1 MKKTTPESK
10 PLEANDRPCC
20 TRCSAGTPSRR
31 SGTASPSLP
40 VRGLS
45 SKRRAA
51 PPRPGSLGGVGTVA
65 IATGKWEPVCGKT
78 VACTA
83 GKWEP
88 ILRENGSVYRGEV
101 VMWLLDRIQAP
112 SPRLVDRGPSEGAAG
127 PPNCWSQS
135 NRQDDYGIQA
145 RSNDCTTG
153 STGRGCGLWSRC
165 GRSFAWPRRTSAPR

>member
-10 PLEANDRPCC
+10 PLEANDR
-20 TRCSAGTPSRR
+20 TLLYA
-31 SGTASPSLP
+31 L
-40 VRGLS
+40 
-45 SKRRAA
+45 
-51 PPRPGSLGGVGTVA
+51 LGGNAISQVGNSITILAGPWFVLQT
-65 IATGKWEPVCGKT
+65 TGSAAKTGDRLAAWGRQLWSRGKLGCGKT
-78 VACTA
+78 VVSTA

-88 ILRENGSVYRGEV
+88 ILRENGSVCRGEV
-101 VMWLLDRIQAP
+101 VMWPLDRIQAP
-112 SPRLVDRGPSEGAAG
+112 SPRLVVRGPSEGAAG

-165 GRSFAWPRRTSAPR
+165 GRSFAWPRRTGAPR